1 MAHLTWQDV
10 EAMGCED
17 EAQAEAAFFRA
28 VWPWPITPPTKP
40 DGVRRWMQYAD
51 ATKARIEIVST
62 VARDL
67 HTLALNARQAGATE
81 QAIQRGAQPYVNAL
95 AALLS
100 VTSAEFWLENA
111 GAGLV
116 ILEQTLEL

>member
-10 EAMGCED
+10 EALAAGSETAAIDAWCRMIHGEAMAFTVW
-17 EAQAEAAFFRA
+17 EEWAQAINTRMDI
-28 VWPWPITPPTKP
+28 VW
-40 DGVRRWMQYAD
+40 
-51 ATKARIEIVST
+51 RIAE
-62 VARDL
+62 DL
-67 HTLALNARQAGATE
+67 HFLAENARQAGATE
-81 QAIQRGAQPYVNAL
+81 QGIQRGAQPYVNAL